1 MDGYEAARKIRDFEK
16 QSGREPVPIVAL
28 TANALSG
35 DDLRCR
41 TAGMDA
47 YLCKPVTLNQLGQV
61 IRRWVRRRKELES
74 IDHKFLDSLEVLQIK
89 GEPDIGIADGN
100 LDQVHRAAHHLKSTC
115 HNVGA
120 RKLADLCSQLEA
132 ASERGEETDAL
143 LELFAKLREE
153 HDKVAPLYK
162 KIATDR
168 AVVRAGAAS

>member
-1 MDGYEAARKIRDFEK
+1 
-16 QSGREPVPIVAL
+16 
-28 TANALSG
+28 
-35 DDLRCR
+35 
-41 TAGMDA
+41 MDA

-89 GEPDIGIADGN
+89 GEPDIVRELIDCFDKTGKDKISSIDIGIADGN